1 MDLGANP
8 ALSNNTNLNVL
19 HMAAQN
25 NKVSSFIY
33 FQGKIDYNEV
43 DEKGSTPLHWAAF
56 SGSEEAAAYLLTL
69 DQIKIDVR
77 DSEGQTPL
85 LLATLYGNTKI
96 VRRLLLKGADR
107 DIKNSKGQ
115 LAIDIAR

>member
-43 DEKGSTPLHWAAF
+43 D
-56 SGSEEAAAYLLTL
+56 
-69 DQIKIDVR
+69 
-77 DSEGQTPL
+77 
-85 LLATLYGNTKI
+85 
-96 VRRLLLKGADR
+96 
-107 DIKNSKGQ
+107 
-115 LAIDIAR
+115 